1 MFPVVDK
8 LRWLVVVRTLEVGIL
23 TAALSADGLVVPLE
37 VAVLDVSQ
45 ALVLLA

>member
-8 LRWLVVVRTLEVGIL
+8 LRWLVVVRTLEVDIL
-23 TAALSADGLVVPLE
+23 TVALSVDRLVVSLE

-45 ALVLLA
+45 VLVLLA

>member
-8 LRWLVVVRTLEVGIL
+8 LRWLVVVRTLEVDIL
-23 TAALSADGLVVPLE
+23 TVALSVGRLVVSLE

>member
-8 LRWLVVVRTLEVGIL
+8 LRWLVVVRTLEVGVL
-23 TAALSADGLVVPLE
+23 TVALSADRLVVPLE
-37 VAVLDVSQ
+37 VEVLDVSQ